1 MPARPGRVWSAF
13 LLLCLAWSVVQ
24 ALGCFSKE
32 VRYPLDHARYRRIDA
47 AVDSL
52 RKAYVGKDQS
62 GIQSVMLPSD
72 PLDRLQQE
80 ISKDFETFQEIAL
93 DFSIERIVIDGETID
108 VFVHWHGQ
116 WKRTTDDPGL
126 RERGHARL
134 RWVGVQS
141 ILLNSVDGDLPFGMA
156 SRRGV
161 ADPRRGGAS

>member
-1 MPARPGRVWSAF
+1 MPVRHGRVGSALV
-13 LLLCLAWSVVQ
+13 LLTLAWSVVQ

-47 AVDSL
+47 AVDKL

-62 GIQSVMLPSD
+62 GIHSVMLPSD

-108 VFVHWHGQ
+108 VFVSWHGQ

-134 RWVGVQS
+134 RWVGVHS

-156 SRRGV
+156 SRRG
-161 ADPRRGGAS
+161 APEPRRG